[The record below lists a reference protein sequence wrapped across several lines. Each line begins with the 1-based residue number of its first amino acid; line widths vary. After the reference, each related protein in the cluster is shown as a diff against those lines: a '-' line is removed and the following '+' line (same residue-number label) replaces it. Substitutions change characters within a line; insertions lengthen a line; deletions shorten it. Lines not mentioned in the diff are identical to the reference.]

1 MIEIKDSEMRL
12 TAVADSNGKLLVSK
26 GTMETDS
33 TNGICNSFFCW
44 SSPRNWPINGF
55 SLCNDASFVTG
66 LVGHLNVVSTFIV
79 EVNNISLKIK
89 KIYSN
94 SCFYLMKRF
103 WYAPGATQTSFS
115 VIPTTQSIST
125 VAPWINVSAQAEK

>member
-1 MIEIKDSEMRL
+1 MIEIKDSEKRL

-26 GTMETDS
+26 GTMQTDS

-44 SSPRNWPINGF
+44 SSPRNWPINSF

-66 LVGHLNVVSTFIV
+66 LVGHFNVVSTFIV

-89 KIYSN
+89 KIFKLMCLLHETTLIRTWSNTDLIFRHSYDPINIYSGSMN
-94 SCFYLMKRF
+94 KCECT
-103 WYAPGATQTSFS
+103 G
-115 VIPTTQSIST
+115 
-125 VAPWINVSAQAEK
+125 